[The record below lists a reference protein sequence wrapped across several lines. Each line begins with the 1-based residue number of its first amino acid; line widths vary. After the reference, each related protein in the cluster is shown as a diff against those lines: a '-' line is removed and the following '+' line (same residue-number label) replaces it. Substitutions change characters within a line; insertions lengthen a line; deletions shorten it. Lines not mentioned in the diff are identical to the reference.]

1 MAYET
6 RSLKVRHIND
16 SRLVAMSIYN
26 VAVLCLITT
35 PVTMIISSQQ
45 DASFAFVALAII
57 FSSMITMGLVYIPK
71 VIEVIREGNEKSD
84 RSSAPDGGTTKE
96 EEERYQKLL
105 SENEQLQKIL
115 EQKEERLRQ
124 LRQKLEEK
132 NAIRKLESG
141 GDTTDSGEVKADVIS
156 RVEDGKDVSSKGGMK
171 NNNVEQIEVLE
182 TYYTEPSDSAIGHTP
197 KLSIHTHTPT
207 TTTEFEL
214 SESYL

>member
-1 MAYET
+1 
-6 RSLKVRHIND
+6 
-16 SRLVAMSIYN
+16 
-26 VAVLCLITT
+26 
-35 PVTMIISSQQ
+35 MIISSQQ

-71 VIEVIREGNEKSD
+71 IVEVIREGNEKSD

-115 EQKEERLRQ
+115 EQKEERLRL
-124 LRQKLEEK
+124 LRQKLEER
-132 NAIRKLESG
+132 NAMNLEDDAEAADP
-141 GDTTDSGEVKADVIS
+141 DTIKADVIT
-156 RVEDGKDVSSKGGMK
+156 RIEEPKDASKGGMK
-171 NNNVEQIEVLE
+171 NNNLEQIEVLE
-182 TYYTEPSDSAIGHTP
+182 TYYTEPSDSAIGQTP
-197 KLSIHTHTPT
+197 KLSIHTDHTP